1 MIEFIKDIAEEAG
14 NIALAE
20 MKKINPSD
28 IKRKGDQNEK
38 DLVTAVDLMVEKKIV
53 SRIKERFPDHDIYGE
68 ESGKTAKGSEFCWII
83 DPIDGTVSYI
93 HQTASFSVSIALQ
106 HKGEIIAG
114 SVFAPKLGE
123 LFWAEKG
130 KGAFLNG
137 EKIRVSGRERLA
149 ESLVATGFACLRAG
163 LKENNLKY
171 LNKILP
177 DICDIRRDGSAALD
191 LAYVA
196 SGRYDAFWEMSLN
209 LYDIAAGILLVEEA
223 GGRVSDMSG
232 SRAFPEKGLLVS
244 NGLIHEKLMTYFA

>member
-1 MIEFIKDIAEEAG
+1 MIEFIKKIAEEAG

-20 MKKINPSD
+20 MRKINPSD
-28 IKRKGDQNEK
+28 IKKKGNEK
-38 DLVTAVDLMVEKKIV
+38 DLVTAVDLMVEKRIV
-53 SRIKERFPDHDIYGE
+53 SRIKERFPEHDIYGE
-68 ESGKTAKGSEFCWII
+68 ESGKTLRGSEFCWVI

-106 HKGEIIAG
+106 KNGENIAG
-114 SVFAPKLGE
+114 VVFAPKLGE

-137 EKIRVSGRERLA
+137 DSIHVSGRERLA

-171 LNKILP
+171 LNRILP

-196 SGRYDAFWEMSLN
+196 CGRYDAFWEMSLN
-209 LYDIAAGILLVEEA
+209 LYDIAAGVLLVEEA
-223 GGRVSDMSG
+223 GGRVTDMSG
-232 SRAFPEKGLLVS
+232 GNIFPEKGLLAS
-244 NGLIHEKLMTYFA
+244 NGLIHEKLMSYFE

>member
-1 MIEFIKDIAEEAG
+1 MIDFIKDIAEEAG
-14 NIALAE
+14 DIALAE
-20 MKKINPSD
+20 MDKIDSAGIKK
-28 IKRKGDQNEK
+28 KGDQNEK
-38 DLVTAVDLMVEKKIV
+38 DLVTAVDLIVEKKIV

-93 HQTASFSVSIALQ
+93 HQTASFSISIALQ
-106 HKGEIIAG
+106 HQDEIVAG
-114 SVFAPKLGE
+114 AVFAPKLGE

-137 EKIRVSGRERLA
+137 KKISVSGRGRLA
-149 ESLVATGFACLRAG
+149 ESLAATGFACLRAG

-196 SGRYDAFWEMSLN
+196 CGRYDAFWEMSLN
-209 LYDIAAGILLVEEA
+209 LYDIAAGILLVGEA
-223 GGRVSDMSG
+223 GGCVSDMSG
-232 SRAFPEKGLLVS
+232 GCSFPEKGLLAS
-244 NGLIHEKLMTYFA
+244 NGLIHEKLMSYFE